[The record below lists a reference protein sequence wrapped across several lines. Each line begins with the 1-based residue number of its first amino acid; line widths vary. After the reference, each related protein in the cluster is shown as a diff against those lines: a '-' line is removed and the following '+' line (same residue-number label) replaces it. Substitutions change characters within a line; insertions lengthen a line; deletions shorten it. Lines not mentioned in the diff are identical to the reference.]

1 MSSLFLAVCCPEWIQ
16 VVLSGFHEIQAV
28 GSLDNLQ
35 RGVIY
40 LDPALLLNPVPWEV
54 CRPPFCGVLREFCAL
69 QVGVWI
75 GLLGLLLQRGA
86 NWVACGEAYCFSSS
100 QSSKPEIQ
108 VSGG

>member
-1 MSSLFLAVCCPEWIQ
+1 M
-16 VVLSGFHEIQAV
+16 VLSGFHEIQAV
-28 GSLDNLQ
+28 GCLDNLQ

-75 GLLGLLLQRGA
+75 GLLGLL
-86 NWVACGEAYCFSSS
+86 Y
-100 QSSKPEIQ
+100 
-108 VSGG
+108 